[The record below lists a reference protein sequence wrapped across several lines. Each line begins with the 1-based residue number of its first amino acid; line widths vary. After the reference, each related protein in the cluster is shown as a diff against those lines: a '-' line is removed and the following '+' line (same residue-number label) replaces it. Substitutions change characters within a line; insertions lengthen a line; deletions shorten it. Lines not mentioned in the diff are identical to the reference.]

1 MKRPNAISVLAFTL
15 FMSMM
20 VSAQAQAFDAGG
32 LSYNVTDAVASTVEV
47 TGRAAGNTDTVIVI
61 PASVTDS
68 GTTYS
73 VTSIGDAAFASNS
86 LTSVTIP
93 DSVTTIGAM
102 RSRQQPHQRD
112 HWQQRYDHWDSAFT
126 DNSLTSVTIPDSVT
140 TIGDFAFLTTA
151 SPA

>member
-1 MKRPNAISVLAFTL
+1 MKRPNALSVLAFTL

-32 LSYNVTDAVASTVEV
+32 LSYNVTDAVANTVEV
-47 TGRAAGNTDTVIVI
+47 TGRASGNTGTVIVI

-73 VTSIGDAAFASNS
+73 VTTIGD
-86 LTSVTIP
+86 LCVP
-93 DSVTTIGAM
+93 
-102 RSRQQPHQRD
+102 
-112 HWQQRYDHWDSAFT
+112 
-126 DNSLTSVTIPDSVT
+126 DNSLTSVTIGNSVT
-140 TIGDFAFLTTA
+140 TIGYAAFTATT